1 MCSYPLVINSVL
13 ELRPFRDPHS
23 TKSRSRRREYGGNS
37 PCTES
42 TRCTTPGGAKFLPR
56 GSPVSLPYPII
67 PSTVH
72 VSDCTAFGNKMRCVL
87 LYVGVGGGLPV
98 EAVSNAML
106 CLPVYI
112 QTSFFRVRCAVWV
125 PAVLS
130 LLGLKC
136 CLLPHHPYIV
146 CFVRLP
152 TDNFAGL
159 AQHSHNII
167 DIFLR
172 AHMVKH
178 PREDV
183 NRPLEPFCLFQHED
197 AVIRVKK

>member
-56 GSPVSLPYPII
+56 GSPVSLPYPIT

-130 LLGLKC
+130 LSGLKF
-136 CLLPHHPYIV
+136 CLLPHQNHHQRLQIEDQAGGRAVSTRRGRISNQGNLV
-146 CFVRLP
+146 CRG
-152 TDNFAGL
+152 A
-159 AQHSHNII
+159 SW
-167 DIFLR
+167 
-172 AHMVKH
+172 
-178 PREDV
+178 
-183 NRPLEPFCLFQHED
+183 
-197 AVIRVKK
+197 